1 MNMTVENPEEAVFYL
16 VCCGPL
22 ERLLAL
28 PPRSPERPYMCY
40 DCDAILRLDFMRFPE
55 ACTMYLVNPKHG
67 CQGAALVQSFEAPSL
82 EMW

>member
-1 MNMTVENPEEAVFYL
+1 MRTVEDPQEAVFYL

-55 ACTMYLVNPKHG
+55 ACQVQRRRILSHRAYG
-67 CQGAALVQSFEAPSL
+67 IWCQGLLLLTAKP
-82 EMW
+82 